1 MRAKRNLINMDN
13 KNWDDDWHADA
24 ESLQELEAELPVLN
38 ILRNFADEMANAQW
52 FSELGETLDPQ
63 TRALARLYIDGL
75 GMPDADL
82 AQLPDWDDVVDV
94 AQTMDLNS
102 EAWEVEE
109 QLRAA
114 VSEAA
119 LHLVTPEGLQV
130 VLTYLSAALA
140 VPLRNAAEEALSLSD
155 ENADTLLELMVGA
168 GQQAAFGALL
178 ALAAGQADMDGDEP
192 DIEEIS
198 RHPLF
203 VKYRLFAIGRWPVS
217 LTGRSFNLF

>member
-1 MRAKRNLINMDN
+1 MTEET
-13 KNWDDDWHADA
+13 WDDDWHADA
-24 ESLQELEAELPVLN
+24 ESLQALEAELPVLN
-38 ILRNFADEMANAQW
+38 ILRNFADEMANAKW
-52 FSELGETLDPQ
+52 FSELGEGLDVE
-63 TRALARLYIDGL
+63 TRALSQLYIDGL
-75 GMPDADL
+75 GIPDAEL
-82 AQLPDWDDVVDV
+82 AILPDWDDVIDV
-94 AQTMDLNS
+94 AQTLDLNS
-102 EAWEVEE
+102 EAWEAEE

-119 LHLVTPEGLQV
+119 LQLVTPEGLQV

-140 VPLRNAAEEALSLSD
+140 VPIRDAAEEALSLSD

-178 ALAAGQADMDGDEP
+178 ALAAGQAEFDGDAP
-192 DIEEIS
+192 NVEEIS